1 MVELLTWNGIGISQ
15 PRTDEDYGESHY
27 FYKTKGALPAGSE
40 AWVDGFD
47 HSAWADLLPF
57 FIKAYKANHTIDG
70 SAFAIKTSSSS
81 TNALASIPVTNLT
94 DTVVFW
100 YRPHPKDAIASSDP
114 LAQPTGASFPDDDL
128 ELIAILEAPATI
140 VIHSGGK
147 SESYAAIQGFNQISL
162 EGFQEGEQKVEVV
175 RNGVVVS
182 CGIGEVP
189 ITSNIEKYN
198 FNAVVGKTVP
208 GGCTA

>member
-1 MVELLTWNGIGISQ
+1 MVLTSHKPLLTK
-15 PRTDEDYGESHY
+15 DYGESHY

-57 FIKAYKANHTIDG
+57 FIRAYKANHTIDG
-70 SAFAIKTSSSS
+70 SAFATKSSNQTS
-81 TNALASIPVTNLT
+81 ALASIPVKNLK

-100 YRPHPKDAIASSDP
+100 YRPHPKDAVASSDP
-114 LAQPTGASFPDDDL
+114 LPQPTGGSFPDDDL
-128 ELIAILEAPATI
+128 VVIAILEAPATI
-140 VIHSGGK
+140 VINSGSK
-147 SESYAAIQGFNQISL
+147 SESYAAIKGFNQITL
-162 EGFQEGEQKVEVV
+162 EGFQEGEQQVEVV

-189 ITSNIEKYN
+189 ISSSIEKYN
-198 FNAVVGKTVP
+198 FNAVVGKAVP
-208 GGCTA
+208 GGCAA